1 MGKIKVIQYR
11 SIIGR
16 PEDQKLTIEALGL
29 GRPNWVRVH
38 NDTPQI
44 RGMIKKVNHLVKVE
58 DYNEEAAKAE
68 ETKTVKKI
76 VKKTVKKSTKTK
88 AAGKKVASKKKKPA
102 SKTVRKKSASK

>member
-1 MGKIKVIQYR
+1 MGKIKVIQFK

-44 RGMIKKVNHLVKVE
+44 RGMIRKVTHMVKVE
-58 DYNEEAAKAE
+58 DYKEEEFAKTD
-68 ETKTVKKI
+68 ETKPVKKVVRKS
-76 VKKTVKKSTKTK
+76 VKAKET
-88 AAGKKVASKKKKPA
+88 AGKKKISKKKPA
-102 SKTVRKKSASK
+102 VKSGRRKSGSK

>member
-1 MGKIKVIQYR
+1 MGKIKVIQFR

-29 GRPNWVRVH
+29 GRPNWTRVH

-58 DYNEEAAKAE
+58 DYKEEAGKAE
-68 ETKTVKKI
+68 ETKA
-76 VKKTVKKSTKTK
+76 VKKTVKKSTKPKTT
-88 AAGKKVASKKKKPA
+88 AGKKVASKKKKQA
-102 SKTVRKKSASK
+102 AKTVRKKTASK